1 MATSPTPPSSSLP
14 QPLSYQQI
22 LSAQLS
28 GYSSGTGINDQN
40 TASANTSFFQITSLM
55 VARAS
60 GDIFQIVKDFNLSRA
75 TGPALQNLA
84 IEDGVP
90 PLPEKV
96 ATGFIT
102 VTDLSFQ
109 RIATKIY
116 AGLNPPIAG
125 SLTVY
130 VSDAST
136 FPASGAVYL
145 GRGTVNIEGPLPY
158 SAKTQIGSYWSLT
171 LSSPTTRYHNIGE
184 SVVLAQGGVRT
195 VPINTIVIAPSVG
208 TTPDI
213 LYQVSQT
220 AIILD
225 GETTVNNVPIT
236 AQLPGITPN
245 VTAGAISQFSGN
257 PPGLPNASVN
267 NPLAI
272 TTGQAIET
280 DEQLRVRVKN
290 KLASTGLGTVTA
302 IESAL
307 QGVQSPTS
315 SDTIVSTDI
324 LNNSSNTIVYVDN
337 GAGYEATH
345 TGVAIETIVNSALGG
360 EKFFQLVTGGKQT
373 SVTKA
378 FLQTVGTSPFN
389 LSGGEHLVVIVGDI
403 TYEHV
408 FQASDFQNPGSA
420 TAYEIS
426 ASINANTTLNFEAVT
441 AGGGTFV
448 VIRPEDE
455 KTNVIQVT
463 TPSNPTVLD
472 ANTFLQFP
480 SQKAETLRLYK
491 NNLLLTEDG
500 TTASIFT
507 QSQSLW
513 SPTMAS
519 GETLSM
525 SIDGTAPITFT
536 ITDAEFVAEG
546 TYVSLSSSNSLQS
559 WVNVLN
565 TNITGITASIV
576 GSTIEITSNLGAVN
590 RAKIT
595 VVNTISNPTSLISK
609 GFISNT
615 DLTSTG
621 VQSDYILDRN
631 TAQIQLQ
638 KSLVKGDTLSAGTL
652 ITRANLTGSTISSG
666 SLTLASDAHVWIS
679 IDTSAIIIPTIK
691 SGSTLSVSLVSPNTV
706 RYTTNSP
713 SAFSNVLPGD
723 YVIVWSNELPSGDRL
738 EGRVHAQSG
747 SVLDIKITAAEFALA
762 STVVN
767 ASYIQGFVVV
777 RTPNVPQKF
786 RVTSGTKTLQVVA
799 AELQAQTDELVF
811 GVFDNTNLTVL
822 TNTFDVIG
830 HITIVTSDA
839 SGAQLG
845 FTGESSSED
854 ALIAF
859 YETQGTTAEL
869 PLFFHSAIS
878 ADSYAE
884 PIDSY
889 LTNFS
894 SALSLSSFDP
904 NELISFLNPYGAS
917 PSFSG
922 GPSSGLLTSA
932 SSFALLAGSAITNTG
947 ASTITGNVGVAPGS
961 SITPGS
967 WTLFGTSHSDDA
979 TAIAAQADAL
989 SVYTTL
995 SAHSSTAIPAV
1006 LDGQTL
1012 TSGYYST
1019 GAASLATS
1027 GPATLTLS
1035 GSSTDLFVIKTAS
1048 TLVTGAGG
1056 TPTITLTGGAVASNV
1071 YWVVGSSATIN
1082 SGTSGVFNGT
1092 IIANASITD
1101 TLGGTVNGRLLALN
1115 GAITLSAASIVTV
1128 PASAPLVGS
1137 LALVSGTGDATISF
1151 STFVV
1156 PVQPLQYTFTV
1167 TSANATAGAV
1177 YSSNGMFFTVTTTLV
1192 SGTTL
1197 LTSITGLVDD
1207 EQPSEETVQM
1217 SAISGGNVTILPEY
1231 PDVRRLRVADRY
1243 FVANPLD
1250 FGYNDTVVA
1259 IVDNNTVS
1267 ETYTMPLYRRAI
1279 VNSIYPLNNY
1289 SFDAYDVDAGVTAS
1303 FATNFTGFD
1312 FSNFKVLMQAKYV
1325 LQGSNAQTALLYRS
1339 VPWGRTG
1346 TLTNIS
1352 YVYPTS
1358 ANQPISSSVTV
1369 TDVVTIKIALQSG
1382 NPISS
1387 LTAASTQWNVTV
1399 TPNTPSAGIDQVTY
1413 TYSGIGTAPALT
1425 LSGGEYTT
1433 ILPSTGFNSR
1443 NVGTFRVSTAVGFT
1457 PTSTKFSVQVPTGT
1471 ALAQSG
1477 VVTGTLNGISFFSSS
1492 ATTAADVNTYVNAN
1506 LSKYVTSTIV
1516 NDGGTTGSG
1525 IIDLSSFEN
1534 GSFAT
1539 QFYYLKD
1546 GINWIASS
1554 NVVGNPQFTL
1564 KEPLTYPSDTGYSFF
1579 TSGDEVRLIPTTM
1592 DQVQRLWSIL
1602 AVTGFTTVGTVQVV
1616 DRGTKLQL
1624 ATNTIGSIGS
1634 IQIVGGSGNEYSV
1647 PVLTSSQLIGNGDM
1661 SVSANSIASQ
1671 AMASDQWFRLQAGN
1685 YQSKSTGIDTNTS
1698 VTVLSNTPSG
1708 GESTVTLLNQG
1719 PSQLYFGGPRKNINV
1734 VGDTFR
1740 IEKQG
1745 SLACLS
1751 WNGVGTSPGFSS
1763 ALNFNDVGGFTVNA
1777 SSSGTYS
1784 VAANTPTNLLNTA
1797 SSYSILGASAVTSTG
1812 ATALTGNLG
1821 VSPGT
1826 AITGFPPGTY
1836 TGVRNAGN
1844 AAAATAQNDA
1854 LVAYTTLAAH
1864 SSTTIP
1870 SVLDG
1875 QTLTAGYYS
1884 FSSGAATLAAS
1895 GPGTLTLSGSSSDV
1909 FVIKTA
1915 TTLTTGA
1922 GGTPTITLTG
1932 GALAK
1937 NVYWIVGSSA
1947 TINSGFTGVFN
1958 GNIVAQ
1964 ASITDTLGG
1973 TVNGSLIAL
1982 TGAVTLSAAA
1992 NVVAS
1997 GPLVVVSGNANFSS
2011 LSIGDLIS
2019 ISGMSNSSNNG
2030 TFFVTGVALD
2040 GLSFTVSNPL
2050 AATETGTPILV
2061 GEFTG
2066 TTSVSEGDTVIL
2078 STPFAPL
2085 NQGEF
2090 RVIRRFNDSIWYENP
2105 NVIEEEVTCTAN
2117 TISTGFDSS
2126 SVFNVTVSGGVET
2139 LVWNGTGTPPSLGV
2153 ALPGDIVTFGAGFL
2167 EQYVFTITS
2176 GNASVGATY
2185 TNSGHTYT
2193 VKNTIVS
2200 GTTLVCT
2207 GTANPAAL
2215 GTLTKSSGAGDAT
2228 ITYSAFTVSSV
2239 NQGSFSVSSS
2249 GPSQQQVVQLSMP
2262 SGATFASS
2270 GPADYFEIYNGG
2282 NANQYYVWFNVL
2294 GGSNTDPAPGGFTG
2308 IQVNVNVSDSSST
2321 VASETNT
2328 ALAALVAMTH
2338 SVSLNVVTV
2347 TATVAAPTNSPV
2359 NVSMPSAFS
2368 FAITQLGQRAFFTV
2382 INPSAVAQTAISSV
2396 TFSVDRPQ
2404 IQFFPYEATVPG
2416 DKLVVNG
2423 SVLGT
2428 GNAGTYRILQVLSPT
2443 SVVVSGIISQQFANN
2458 LAGNSNSVSIE
2469 EGTKYTGYKQVLYS
2483 VMEPG
2488 SANFNTIVFNTSAQ
2502 YEKINLSANI
2512 AMVSLSKLNFPTTI
2526 RLGID
2531 SYSFDT
2537 GLIGEANRVT
2547 YGDPRDPVTYPG
2559 NNAAG
2564 TNIFIREPLLRRVKI
2579 AVSIR
2584 TNIGISFAQITNQI
2598 QSSVYALILSN
2609 PLGQSI
2615 ALSSIVE
2622 TIAEIPGVTSVVL
2635 TSPTYTVAS
2644 DEIPLVTGQK
2654 AIIISQI
2661 SDISVSLIGS

>member
-22 LSAQLS
+22 LAQQLS
-28 GYSSGTGINDQN
+28 GYAAGTGINDQS
-40 TASANTSFFQITSLM
+40 TASANTSFFQIASLM

-60 GDIFQIVKDFNLSRA
+60 GDIFQIIKDFNLSRA

-84 IEDGVP
+84 IEYGVP
-90 PLPEKV
+90 PLPETV
-96 ATGFIT
+96 ATSFIT
-102 VTDLSFQ
+102 VTDLSFK

-125 SLTVY
+125 SVTIY

-136 FPASGAVYL
+136 FPASGSVYL
-145 GRGTVNIEGPLPY
+145 GRGTSNVEGPLPY
-158 SAKTQIGSYWSLT
+158 SSKTQIGSYWSLS

-184 SVVLAQGGVRT
+184 SVILSQGGTRT
-195 VPINTIVIAPSVG
+195 VPINSVVLAPGIG
-208 TTPDI
+208 TTPNI

-220 AIILD
+220 SLILD
-225 GETTVNNVPIT
+225 GETTVSNVPIT
-236 AQLPGITPN
+236 AQLPGSTSN
-245 VTAGAISQFSGN
+245 VTSGAISQFSGN
-257 PPGLPNASVN
+257 PPGLPNVSVT

-272 TTGQAIET
+272 TTGQSLET
-280 DEQLRVRVKN
+280 DDQLRIRVKN

-324 LNNSSNTIVYVDN
+324 LNSSSNTIVYVDN

-345 TGVAIETIVNSALGG
+345 SGVSIETIVNSALGG

-378 FLQTVGTSPFN
+378 FLQTVGTSPFD
-389 LSGGEHLVVIVGDI
+389 LSGGEHLVVVVGSI

-408 FQASDFQNPGSA
+408 FLSTDFTNPGSA
-420 TAYEIS
+420 TAYEIC

-463 TPSNPTVLD
+463 TPSDPLVVD

-507 QSQSLW
+507 QPQSLW

-519 GETLSM
+519 GETLSLA
-525 SIDGTAPITFT
+525 IDGTAPITFI

-546 TYVSLSSSNSLQS
+546 TYTSLSSSNSLQS

-565 TNITGITASIV
+565 ANITGITASIV
-576 GSTIEITSNLGAVN
+576 GSTIEITSNLGPVN

-595 VVNTISNPTSLISK
+595 VVNTISNPTSLIAK

-638 KSLVKGDTLSAGTL
+638 TTLVKNDVLSAGTL
-652 ITRANLTGSTISSG
+652 TTRANVEGGLISSG
-666 SLTLASDAHVWIS
+666 SVTLPSDGHVWIS

-691 SGSTLSVSLVSPNTV
+691 SGSTLSVSLISPNVV
-706 RYTTNSP
+706 RYTSNSP

-723 YVIVWSNELPSGDRL
+723 YVIVWSNEIPSGDRL

-747 SVLDIKITAAEFALA
+747 SVLDIKITAAEYALA
-762 STVVN
+762 SAVSN
-767 ASYIQGFVVV
+767 ASYIDGFVVI

-786 RVTSGTKTLQVVA
+786 RVVAGTKTLDVVA
-799 AELQAQTDELVF
+799 AELQSQTDELVF
-811 GVFDNTNLTVL
+811 GVFDNTNITVS
-822 TNTFDVIG
+822 TNTFDTIG
-830 HITIVTSDA
+830 EIVVVTSDA
-839 SGAQLG
+839 SGSLLEL
-845 FTGESSSED
+845 TGESNSED
-854 ALIAF
+854 ALVAF
-859 YETQGTTAEL
+859 YETQATTAEL
-869 PLFFHSAIS
+869 PLFFHSTIS
-878 ADSYAE
+878 ADTYAE

-889 LTNFS
+889 ITNFS
-894 SALSLSSFDP
+894 STESLAAFDP
-904 NELISFLNPYGAS
+904 NELISFLNPYSAS

-922 GPSSGLLTSA
+922 GSSSGFLTSA
-932 SSFALLAGSAITNTG
+932 SPFALLAGSAITNTG

-961 SITPGS
+961 SITPGG

-995 SAHSSTAIPAV
+995 SSHSYTAIPAV

-1012 TSGYYST
+1012 TAGYYST

-1027 GPATLTLS
+1027 GAATLTLN
-1035 GSSTDLFVIKTAS
+1035 GSSTDVFVIKTAS

-1056 TPTITLTGGAVASNV
+1056 TPTIALTGGAVAANV
-1071 YWVVGSSATIN
+1071 YWIVGSSATIN

-1115 GAITLSAASIVTV
+1115 GAVTLSAASIVTV
-1128 PASAPLVGS
+1128 PASAPLVGT
-1137 LALVSGTGDATISF
+1137 LTKVSGTGDSTISF
-1151 STFVV
+1151 SAFTM
-1156 PVQPLQYTFTV
+1156 PVQPIQYSFTV

-1177 YSSNGMFFTVTTTLV
+1177 YSSNGVFFTVTSTV
-1192 SGTTL
+1192 VAGTTL
-1197 LTSITGLVDD
+1197 LTSISGLVDD

-1217 SAISGGNVTILPEY
+1217 SALSGTNVTILPEY

-1243 FVANPLD
+1243 YVANPLD
-1250 FGYNDTVVA
+1250 FGYNDTVAA
-1259 IVDNNTVS
+1259 IVDNNTVG

-1289 SFDAYDVDAGVTAS
+1289 SFDAYDVDAGPTTS
-1303 FATNFTGFD
+1303 FAANFSGFD
-1312 FSNFKVLMQAKYV
+1312 FSNFKVLMQPKFV
-1325 LQGSNAQTALLYRS
+1325 LQSSNPQTALLLRS
-1339 VPWGRTG
+1339 VLWGRSG
-1346 TLTNIS
+1346 ELINVS

-1358 ANQPISSSVTV
+1358 ANQPINSIVTV
-1369 TDVVTIKIALQSG
+1369 TDVVTIKISLISG
-1382 NPISS
+1382 NSISS
-1387 LTAASTQWNVTV
+1387 LTSANTQWNVTV
-1399 TPNTPSAGIDQVTY
+1399 TPNTPVAGIDQVTY
-1413 TYSGIGTAPALT
+1413 TYSGIGTAPNLT
-1425 LSGGEYTT
+1425 LSGGEYVT
-1433 ILPSTGFNSR
+1433 ILPSTGFNLE
-1443 NVGTFRVSTAVGFT
+1443 NTGTFRVSTEGGFT

-1471 ALAQSG
+1471 AFAQSG
-1477 VVTGTLNGISFFSSS
+1477 VVTGILNGISFYSSTP
-1492 ATTAADVNTYVNAN
+1492 TTAAAINSYINSN
-1506 LSKYVTSTIV
+1506 LSKYLTSVIV
-1516 NDGGTTGSG
+1516 DDGGMTGSG
-1525 IIDLSSFEN
+1525 VIALSSYEN
-1534 GSFAT
+1534 SGFTT
-1539 QFYYLKD
+1539 QSYFLKD

-1554 NVVGNPQFTL
+1554 NIVGSPQFTL
-1564 KEPLTYPSDTGYSFF
+1564 KEPLTYASDTGYSFF

-1592 DQVQRLWSIL
+1592 DQVQRLWSVL
-1602 AVTGFTTVGTVQVV
+1602 AVTGFTTVGTVEVV

-1624 ATNTIGSIGS
+1624 ATNTIGSVGS

-1647 PVLTSSQLIGNGDM
+1647 PVLTSGQLIGNNDM
-1661 SVSANSIASQ
+1661 SILANNIASQ
-1671 AMASDQWFRLQAGN
+1671 AMSSDQWFRLQAAN
-1685 YQSKSTGIDTNTS
+1685 FQSKNTGIDTNTS
-1698 VTVLSNTPSG
+1698 VTVLSNSPSG
-1708 GESTVTLLNQG
+1708 GESTVTLLNQQ
-1719 PSQLYFGGPRKNINV
+1719 SNQLYFGGPRGNV
-1734 VGDTFR
+1734 SLEGRTFR

-1751 WNGVGTSPGFSS
+1751 WNGVGASPNFSS
-1763 ALNFNDVGGFTVNA
+1763 ALSFNDVGGFTVNV

-1784 VAANTPTNLLNTA
+1784 VAANTPVNLLASA
-1797 SSYSILGASAVTSTG
+1797 SSYSILGGSAVTSTG
-1812 ATALTGNLG
+1812 FTVLNGNLG
-1821 VSPGT
+1821 VSPGSS
-1826 AITGFPPGTY
+1826 ITGFPPGTFSG
-1836 TGVRNAGN
+1836 TENVAN

-1864 SSTTIP
+1864 SSTIIP
-1870 SVLDG
+1870 SALDG

-1884 FSSGAATLAAS
+1884 FTSGAATLAAS
-1895 GPGTLTLSGSSSDV
+1895 GAGTLTLSGSSTDV

-1915 TTLTTGA
+1915 STLTTGA

-1947 TINSGFTGVFN
+1947 TINSGFSGVFN
-1958 GNIVAQ
+1958 GNIIAQ

-1982 TGAVTLSAAA
+1982 SGAVTLSAAA
-1992 NVVAS
+1992 IVNAS

-2011 LSIGDLIS
+2011 LSIGDLIT
-2019 ISGMSNSSNNG
+2019 ISGLTNPGNNG

-2040 GLSFTVSNPL
+2040 GLSFTVSNPS
-2050 AATETGTPILV
+2050 AASETGTPILA
-2061 GEFTG
+2061 GEFSA
-2066 TTSVSEGDTVIL
+2066 TTSVSEGDTFIV
-2078 STPFAPL
+2078 SAPFSPL

-2090 RVIRRFNDSIWYENP
+2090 RVIRSSNDSIWYENP
-2105 NVIEEEVTCTAN
+2105 NVVEEEITCTSN
-2117 TISTGFDSS
+2117 VISTSFDNTT
-2126 SVFNVTVSGGVET
+2126 VFNVTVSGGVET
-2139 LVWNGTGTPPSLGV
+2139 LVWNGSGTAPFLGV
-2153 ALPGDIVTFGAGFL
+2153 ALPGDVVTFGQGFL
-2167 EQYVFTITS
+2167 EQFVFTITS
-2176 GNASVGATY
+2176 GNATAGATY
-2185 TNSGHTYT
+2185 TNNGHTFT

-2200 GTTLVCT
+2200 STTLVCT
-2207 GTANPAAL
+2207 GIGNPTSL
-2215 GTLTKSSGAGDAT
+2215 GTLTKTGGTGDAT
-2228 ITYSAFTVSSV
+2228 ITFSAFTVNSI
-2239 NQGSFSVSSS
+2239 NQGSFPVIES
-2249 GPSQQQVVQLSMP
+2249 GPSQQQIVQLSMP
-2262 SGATFASS
+2262 SGATFTSS
-2270 GPADYFEIYNGG
+2270 GPGNYFEIYNGG

-2294 GGSNTDPAPGGFTG
+2294 GGSNTDPAPFGFTG
-2308 IQVNVNVSDSSST
+2308 IQVNVNGSDSSST
-2321 VASETNT
+2321 VANETNT
-2328 ALAALVAMTH
+2328 ALSALVAMTH

-2347 TATVAAPTNSPV
+2347 TTTVADSTNAPA

-2368 FAITQLGQRAFFTV
+2368 FAVTQLGQRTFLTV
-2382 INPSAVAQTAISSV
+2382 MNPSGVVQTGISSV
-2396 TFSVDRPQ
+2396 TFSVNRPQ

-2423 SVLGT
+2423 SVLGA
-2428 GNAGTYRILQVLSPT
+2428 GNSGSYRILQVLSPNT
-2443 SVVVSGIISQQFANN
+2443 VVVSGIISQQFNNN
-2458 LAGNSNSVSIE
+2458 LAGNSNSVSIQ
-2469 EGTKYTGYKQVLYS
+2469 EGTKYSGYKQVLY
-2483 VMEPG
+2483 VAMQPG
-2488 SANFNTIVFNTSAQ
+2488 SLNFNDIVFNTSAQ
-2502 YEKINLSANI
+2502 YEKIDLSANI
-2512 AMVSLSKLNFPTTI
+2512 SMVALGKLNFPTTI

-2579 AVSIR
+2579 ALSIR
-2584 TNIGISFAQITNQI
+2584 TNIGISFAQITSQI

-2622 TIAEIPGVTSVVL
+2622 TVAAIPGVTSVVL
-2635 TSPTYTVAS
+2635 TNPLYTVAS
-2644 DEIPLVTGQK
+2644 DEIPLVTGEK
-2654 AIIISQI
+2654 AFIANQI